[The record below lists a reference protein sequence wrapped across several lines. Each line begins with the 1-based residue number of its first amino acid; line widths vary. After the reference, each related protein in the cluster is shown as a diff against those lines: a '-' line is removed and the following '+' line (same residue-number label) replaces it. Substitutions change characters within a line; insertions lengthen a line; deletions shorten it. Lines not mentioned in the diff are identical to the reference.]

1 MDNTR
6 MTEIRMG
13 FRFWSI
19 RSLTSEEKPK
29 VSRTTYSNAYKLS
42 NISCRRNVEMW
53 RPEVK

>member
-1 MDNTR
+1 MDSTR

-13 FRFWSI
+13 FLFWSI
-19 RSLTSEEKPK
+19 RSLTSEENPK